1 MIKWIQTKSNR
12 FIGWMLLIV
21 LALIWGSSFILIKR
35 GLEVYD
41 PGEVAGIRILAA
53 SFFLLPWALINLKKV
68 NKGNLKYLFFIGMA
82 GSFIP
87 AFLFAKAQTKID
99 SSLAGVLNALTPF
112 FVLVIGAIFF
122 GQLIY
127 RRQSIGLTIGFLG
140 TAVLVM
146 AGSRGLVENIN
157 FYGLFVVLATVFY
170 GINVNIIKFRLIG
183 LRALTI
189 TSISLLI
196 VLPFAATYLFGFTN
210 FMYKL
215 NNAEGAL
222 FSLGVVVLLGVMGTA
237 IALVLFNKLVQ
248 ITTPIFTSS
257 VTYLIPVVAVLW
269 GFMDGEVL
277 LILHYSGMAIIL
289 VGVFITNRK

>member
-1 MIKWIQTKSNR
+1 MIRWIQTKSNR
-12 FIGWMLLIV
+12 FIGWVLLVV
-21 LALIWGSSFILIKR
+21 LALIWGSSFILIKK
-35 GLEVYD
+35 GLQVYG

-53 SFFLLPWALINLKKV
+53 SFFLLPWAVSNLKKV
-68 NKGNLKYLFFIGMA
+68 NKENLKYLFFIGMA

-112 FVLVIGAIFF
+112 FVLIIGAVFF
-122 GQLIY
+122 RQLIY
-127 RRQSIGLTIGFLG
+127 RRQSTGLTIGFLG
-140 TAVLVM
+140 TAVLVT
-146 AGSRGLVENIN
+146 AGSGGLMENIN

-170 GINVNIIKFRLIG
+170 GINVNIIKFKLIG

-196 VLPFAATYLFGFTN
+196 VLPFAATYLFGFTD
-210 FMYKL
+210 FIYKL
-215 NNAEGAL
+215 NNVEGAI

-257 VTYLIPVVAVLW
+257 VTYLIPIFAVLW
-269 GFMDGEVL
+269 GFLDGEVL
-277 LILHYSGMAIIL
+277 LFPHYGGMAIIL

>member
-1 MIKWIQTKSNR
+1 MIRWIQSKDSR
-12 FIGWMLLIV
+12 FFGWMLLIV
-21 LALIWGSSFILIKR
+21 LALIWGSSFILIKK
-35 GLEVYD
+35 GLQVYD

-53 SFFLLPWALINLKKV
+53 SFFLLPWAVTNIKKV

-112 FVLVIGAIFF
+112 FVLMIGAIYF

-127 RRQSIGLTIGFLG
+127 RRQSIGLTIGFIG

-146 AGSRGLVENIN
+146 AGSGGLVENIN
-157 FYGLFVVLATVFY
+157 LYGLFVVLATIFY
-170 GINVNIIKFRLIG
+170 GINVNIIKFKLVG
-183 LRALTI
+183 MRALTI

-196 VLPFAATYLFGFTN
+196 VLPFAAIYLFGFTD

-215 NNAEGAL
+215 INAEGAL
-222 FSLGVVVLLGVMGTA
+222 FSLGLLVLLGVMGTA

-248 ITTPIFTSS
+248 ITTTIFTSS
-257 VTYLIPVVAVLW
+257 VTYLIPLVAVLW
-269 GFMDGEVL
+269 GFLDGEIL
-277 LILHYSGMAIIL
+277 LFAHYSGMVIIF

>member
-127 RRQSIGLTIGFLG
+127 RRQSIGLAIGFLG

>member
-1 MIKWIQTKSNR
+1 M
-12 FIGWMLLIV
+12 V

-35 GLEVYD
+35 GLLVYD

-53 SFFLLPWALINLKKV
+53 SIFLLPWALANLKKV
-68 NKGNLKYLFFIGMA
+68 NKWNLKYLFFIGMA

-99 SSLAGVLNALTPF
+99 SSLAGVLNAITPF
-112 FVLVIGAIFF
+112 FVLMIGAIFF

-127 RRQSIGLTIGFLG
+127 RRQSLGLAIGFLG
-140 TAVLVM
+140 TVVLVM
-146 AGSRGLVENIN
+146 AGWEGLVDIN
-157 FYGLFVVLATVFY
+157 LYGLFVVLATFFY
-170 GINVNIIKFRLIG
+170 GINVNIIKFKLVG

-196 VLPFAATYLFGFTN
+196 VLPFAAVYLLGFTD
-210 FMYKL
+210 FVYKL

-222 FSLGVVVLLGVMGTA
+222 FSFGVVVLLGVMGTA

-248 ITTPIFTSS
+248 ITTPIFT
-257 VTYLIPVVAVLW
+257 IPR
-269 GFMDGEVL
+269 
-277 LILHYSGMAIIL
+277 
-289 VGVFITNRK
+289 TT

>member
-1 MIKWIQTKSNR
+1 MIRWIQSKGNR
-12 FIGWMLLIV
+12 FLGWILLMV

-35 GLEVYD
+35 GLLVYD

-53 SFFLLPWALINLKKV
+53 SIFLLPWALANLKKV
-68 NKGNLKYLFFIGMA
+68 NKWNLKYLFFIGMA

-99 SSLAGVLNALTPF
+99 SSLAGVLNAITPF
-112 FVLVIGAIFF
+112 FVLMIGAIFF

-127 RRQSIGLTIGFLG
+127 RRQSLGLAIGFLG
-140 TAVLVM
+140 TIVLVM
-146 AGSRGLVENIN
+146 AGWEGLVDIN
-157 FYGLFVVLATVFY
+157 LYGLFVVLATFFY
-170 GINVNIIKFRLIG
+170 GINVNIIKFKLVG

-196 VLPFAATYLFGFTN
+196 VLPFAAVYLLGFTD
-210 FMYKL
+210 FVYKL

-222 FSLGVVVLLGVMGTA
+222 FSFGVVVLLGVMGTA

-269 GFMDGEVL
+269 GFLDGEIL
-277 LILHYSGMAIIL
+277 LFAHYSGMAIIFI
-289 VGVFITNRK
+289 GVFITNRK

>member
-1 MIKWIQTKSNR
+1 MIRWIQTKSNR
-12 FIGWMLLIV
+12 FIGWVLLMV
-21 LALIWGSSFILIKR
+21 LALIWGSSFILIKK
-35 GLEVYD
+35 GLQVYG

-53 SFFLLPWALINLKKV
+53 SFFLLPWAVTNLRKV

-112 FVLVIGAIFF
+112 FVLIIGAVFF

-140 TAVLVM
+140 TAVLVT
-146 AGSRGLVENIN
+146 AGSGGLMENID

-170 GINVNIIKFRLIG
+170 GINVNIIKFKLIG

-196 VLPFAATYLFGFTN
+196 VLPFAATYLFGFTD
-210 FMYKL
+210 FIYKL
-215 NNAEGAL
+215 NNAEGAI

-257 VTYLIPVVAVLW
+257 VTYLIPIFAVLW
-269 GFMDGEVL
+269 GYLDGEVL
-277 LILHYSGMAIIL
+277 LFPHYSGMAIIL

>member
-1 MIKWIQTKSNR
+1 MI
-12 FIGWMLLIV
+12 
-21 LALIWGSSFILIKR
+21 LALIWGSSFILIKK
-35 GLEVYD
+35 GLQVYD

-53 SFFLLPWALINLKKV
+53 SFFLLPWAITNIKKV

-112 FVLVIGAIFF
+112 FVLMIGAIYF

-127 RRQSIGLTIGFLG
+127 RRQSIGLTIGFIG

-146 AGSRGLVENIN
+146 AGSGGLVENIN
-157 FYGLFVVLATVFY
+157 LYGLFVVLATIFY
-170 GINVNIIKFRLIG
+170 GINVNIIKFKLVG
-183 LRALTI
+183 MRALTI

-196 VLPFAATYLFGFTN
+196 VLPFAAIYLFGFTD

-215 NNAEGAL
+215 INAEGAL
-222 FSLGVVVLLGVMGTA
+222 FSLGLLVLLGVMGTA

-248 ITTPIFTSS
+248 ITTTIFTSS
-257 VTYLIPVVAVLW
+257 VTYLIPLVAVLW
-269 GFMDGEVL
+269 GFLDGEIL
-277 LILHYSGMAIIL
+277 LFAHYSGMVIIF

>member
-1 MIKWIQTKSNR
+1 MIRWIQSKSNR
-12 FIGWMLLIV
+12 FIGWMLLMV
-21 LALIWGSSFILIKR
+21 LALIWGSSFILIKK
-35 GLEVYD
+35 GLQVYD

-53 SFFLLPWALINLKKV
+53 SFFLLPWAVTNLKKV

-99 SSLAGVLNALTPF
+99 SSLAGVLNAITPF
-112 FVLVIGAIFF
+112 FVLMIGAIFF
-122 GQLIY
+122 SQLIY
-127 RRQSIGLTIGFLG
+127 RRQSIGLAIGFLG
-140 TAVLVM
+140 TVVLVM
-146 AGSRGLVENIN
+146 AGSGGLVENIN
-157 FYGLFVVLATVFY
+157 LYGLFVVLATFFY
-170 GINVNIIKFRLIG
+170 GINVNIIKFKLVG

-196 VLPFAATYLFGFTN
+196 VLPFAAAYLFGFTD
-210 FMYKL
+210 FMFKL
-215 NNAEGAL
+215 SNAEGAI
-222 FSLGVVVLLGVMGTA
+222 FSFGVVVLLGVMGTA

-269 GFMDGEVL
+269 GFLDGEIL
-277 LILHYSGMAIIL
+277 LFAHYSGMAIIF

>member
-1 MIKWIQTKSNR
+1 MIRWIRSRDSR
-12 FIGWMLLIV
+12 FFGWMLLIV
-21 LALIWGSSFILIKR
+21 LALIWGSSFILIKK
-35 GLEVYD
+35 GLQVYD

-53 SFFLLPWALINLKKV
+53 SFFLLPWAVTNIKKV

-112 FVLVIGAIFF
+112 FVLMIGAIYF

-127 RRQSIGLTIGFLG
+127 RRQSIGLTIGFIG

-146 AGSRGLVENIN
+146 AGSGGLVENIN
-157 FYGLFVVLATVFY
+157 LYGLFVVLATIFY
-170 GINVNIIKFRLIG
+170 GINVNIIKFKLVG
-183 LRALTI
+183 MRALTI

-196 VLPFAATYLFGFTN
+196 VLPFAAIYLFGFTD

-215 NNAEGAL
+215 INAEGAL
-222 FSLGVVVLLGVMGTA
+222 FSLGLVVLLGVMGTA

-248 ITTPIFTSS
+248 ITTTIFTSS
-257 VTYLIPVVAVLW
+257 VTYLIPLVAVLW
-269 GFMDGEVL
+269 GFLDGEIL
-277 LILHYSGMAIIL
+277 LFAHYSGMAIIF
-289 VGVFITNRK
+289 VGVFIANRK

>member
-1 MIKWIQTKSNR
+1 MIGWIQSKGNR
-12 FIGWMLLIV
+12 FFGWMLLMV
-21 LALIWGSSFILIKR
+21 LALIWGSSFILIKK
-35 GLEVYD
+35 GLQVYD

-53 SFFLLPWALINLKKV
+53 SIFLLPWAFANLKKV
-68 NKGNLKYLFFIGMA
+68 NKWNLKYLFFIGIA

-99 SSLAGVLNALTPF
+99 SSLAGVLNATTPF
-112 FVLVIGAIFF
+112 FVLMIGAIFF

-127 RRQSIGLTIGFLG
+127 RRQSLGLTIGFLG
-140 TAVLVM
+140 TVVLVM

-157 FYGLFVVLATVFY
+157 LYGLFVVLATFFY
-170 GINVNIIKFRLIG
+170 GINVNIIKYKLVG

-196 VLPFAATYLFGFTN
+196 VLPFAAAYLFGFTD

-215 NNAEGAL
+215 NNADEAL
-222 FSLGVVVLLGVMGTA
+222 FSLGLVVLLGVMGTA

-269 GFMDGEVL
+269 GFLDGEML
-277 LILHYSGMAIIL
+277 LFAHYSGMAIIF
-289 VGVFITNRK
+289 VGVFITNHK

>member
-1 MIKWIQTKSNR
+1 MIRWIQSKDSR
-12 FIGWMLLIV
+12 FFGWMLLMI
-21 LALIWGSSFILIKR
+21 LALIWGSSFILIKK
-35 GLEVYD
+35 GLQVYD

-53 SFFLLPWALINLKKV
+53 SFFLLPWAITNIKKV

-112 FVLVIGAIFF
+112 FVLMIGAIYF

-127 RRQSIGLTIGFLG
+127 RRQSIGLTIGFIG

-146 AGSRGLVENIN
+146 AGSGGLVENIN
-157 FYGLFVVLATVFY
+157 LYGLFVVLATIFY
-170 GINVNIIKFRLIG
+170 GINVNIIKFKLVG
-183 LRALTI
+183 MRALTI

-196 VLPFAATYLFGFTN
+196 VLPFAAIYLFGFTD

-215 NNAEGAL
+215 INAEGAL
-222 FSLGVVVLLGVMGTA
+222 FSLGLLVLLGVMGTA

-248 ITTPIFTSS
+248 ITTTIFTSS
-257 VTYLIPVVAVLW
+257 VTYLIPLVAVLW
-269 GFMDGEVL
+269 GFLDGEIL
-277 LILHYSGMAIIL
+277 LFAHYSGMVIIF

>member
-1 MIKWIQTKSNR
+1 MIRWIQSKDNR
-12 FIGWMLLIV
+12 FFGWMLLIV
-21 LALIWGSSFILIKR
+21 LALIWGSSFILIKK
-35 GLEVYD
+35 GLQVYD

-53 SFFLLPWALINLKKV
+53 SFFLLPWAVTNINKV

-112 FVLVIGAIFF
+112 FVLMIGAIYF

-127 RRQSIGLTIGFLG
+127 RRQSIGLTIGFIG
-140 TAVLVM
+140 TVVLVM
-146 AGSRGLVENIN
+146 AGSGGLVENIN
-157 FYGLFVVLATVFY
+157 LYVLFVVLATIFY
-170 GINVNIIKFRLIG
+170 GINVNIIKFKLVG

-196 VLPFAATYLFGFTN
+196 VLPFAAIYLFGFTD

-215 NNAEGAL
+215 INVEGAL
-222 FSLGVVVLLGVMGTA
+222 FSLGLVVLLGVMGTA

-248 ITTPIFTSS
+248 ITTTIFTSS
-257 VTYLIPVVAVLW
+257 VTYLIPLVAVLW
-269 GFMDGEVL
+269 GFLDGEIL
-277 LILHYSGMAIIL
+277 LFAHYSGMVIIF